1 MTAIISDFT
10 YLGKMEA
17 IISDYIYF
25 SKMAARRA

>member
-1 MTAIISDFT
+1 MAAIISDFT

-25 SKMAARRA
+25 SKMAAQRA